1 MHGKLNKGLTLGLVG
16 NLSFIGFGIVCYIYY
31 MTFDF
36 QTVHSRVLEI
46 IAYLLEFTGFGLLAV
61 SVLLIC
67 RTVRMRFW
75 LKFGLSFYTVMEAV
89 MMVLELN
96 SYRLEW
102 YDPYSLLL
110 AIIHSVISAAVCF
123 AMLSF
128 DPYKNKFEVI
138 TIICIGIILG
148 GMFGNILGIRIYFS
162 IVVNAVAFADMFF
175 SIKKLLKNQD
185 IEIDCYGDRAR
196 VAEYKSD
203 FFDE

>member
-1 MHGKLNKGLTLGLVG
+1 
-16 NLSFIGFGIVCYIYY
+16 
-31 MTFDF
+31 
-36 QTVHSRVLEI
+36 
-46 IAYLLEFTGFGLLAV
+46 
-61 SVLLIC
+61 
-67 RTVRMRFW
+67 
-75 LKFGLSFYTVMEAV
+75 
-89 MMVLELN
+89 
-96 SYRLEW
+96 
-102 YDPYSLLL
+102 
-110 AIIHSVISAAVCF
+110 
-123 AMLSF
+123 MLSF

-162 IVVNAVAFADMFF
+162 IVVNAVAFAVMFF

>member
-96 SYRLEW
+96 
-102 YDPYSLLL
+102 
-110 AIIHSVISAAVCF
+110 
-123 AMLSF
+123 
-128 DPYKNKFEVI
+128 
-138 TIICIGIILG
+138 
-148 GMFGNILGIRIYFS
+148 
-162 IVVNAVAFADMFF
+162 
-175 SIKKLLKNQD
+175 
-185 IEIDCYGDRAR
+185 
-196 VAEYKSD
+196 
-203 FFDE
+203 